1 MVVDPAA
8 PERGRFI
15 TFEGG
20 EGAGK
25 STQIRLL
32 ATALE
37 NAGRHVCLTREPGGS
52 AGAEQIR
59 ELLVTGDP
67 QRWDAMTELLLLYAA
82 RRDHVRRLI
91 APMLE
96 DGTWVLCDRFA
107 DSTRAYQGLAGNVAM
122 EMIDA
127 VHAQVVGPT
136 DPDLTLILN
145 IAPET
150 GLARAHARGDANR
163 FEMKGLAFHQRLQES
178 FLELAE
184 RFGER
189 CVVIDASGSIEEIS
203 SAIWNAVESHLLK
216 A

>member
-1 MVVDPAA
+1 MTS
-8 PERGRFI
+8 GKFI

-25 STQIRLL
+25 STQVRLL
-32 ATALE
+32 ADAL
-37 NAGRHVCLTREPGGS
+37 AARGLTVVQTREPGG
-52 AGAEQIR
+52 APQA
-59 ELLVTGDP
+59 ELLRDLLISGDAD
-67 QRWDAMTELLLLYAA
+67 RWSPEAEALLNYAA
-82 RRDHVRRLI
+82 RDDHLRTKIRP
-91 APMLE
+91 ALE
-96 DGTWVLCDRFA
+96 AGSWVLCDRFA

-127 VHAQVVGPT
+127 VHAQVVGAT
-136 DPDLTLILN
+136 EPDLTLILN

-178 FLELAE
+178 FLELAA
-184 RFGER
+184 RFKDR

-203 SAIWNAVESHLLK
+203 SAIWNAVETRLLK

>member
-1 MVVDPAA
+1 MTS
-8 PERGRFI
+8 GRFI

-25 STQIRLL
+25 STQVRLL
-32 ATALE
+32 ADALE
-37 NAGRHVCLTREPGGS
+37 ARGLTVVQTREPGG
-52 AGAEQIR
+52 APQA
-59 ELLVTGDP
+59 ELLRDLLITGDAD
-67 QRWDAMTELLLLYAA
+67 RWSPEAEALLNYAA
-82 RRDHVRRLI
+82 RDDHLRTTIRP
-91 APMLE
+91 ALE
-96 DGTWVLCDRFA
+96 AGSWVLCDRFA
-107 DSTRAYQGLAGNVAM
+107 DSTRAYQGLAGNVSM

-127 VHAQVVGPT
+127 VHEHVVGPT

-163 FEMKGLAFHQRLQES
+163 FEMKGLAFHQRLQQS

-184 RFGER
+184 RFSDR

-203 SAIWNAVESHLLK
+203 SAIWNAVETRLLK
-216 A
+216 P

>member
-1 MVVDPAA
+1 MTS
-8 PERGRFI
+8 GKFI

-25 STQIRLL
+25 STQVRLL
-32 ATALE
+32 AEALTAR
-37 NAGRHVCLTREPGGS
+37 GITVVQTREPGG
-52 AGAEQIR
+52 APQA
-59 ELLVTGDP
+59 ELLRDLLISGDAD
-67 QRWDAMTELLLLYAA
+67 RWSPEAEALLNYAA
-82 RRDHVRRLI
+82 RDDHLRTTIRP
-91 APMLE
+91 ALE
-96 DGTWVLCDRFA
+96 AGSWVLCDRFA

-184 RFGER
+184 RFKDR

-203 SAIWNAVESHLLK
+203 SAIWNAVETSLLK

>member
-1 MVVDPAA
+1 MTS
-8 PERGRFI
+8 GKFI

-25 STQIRLL
+25 STQVRLL
-32 ATALE
+32 ADAL
-37 NAGRHVCLTREPGGS
+37 AARGLTVVQTREPGG
-52 AGAEQIR
+52 APQA
-59 ELLVTGDP
+59 ELLRDLLISGDAD
-67 QRWDAMTELLLLYAA
+67 RWSPEAEALLNYAA
-82 RRDHVRRLI
+82 RDDHLRTKIRP
-91 APMLE
+91 ALE
-96 DGTWVLCDRFA
+96 AGSWVLCDRFA

-127 VHAQVVGPT
+127 VHAQIVGAT
-136 DPDLTLILN
+136 DPDLTFILN

-178 FLELAE
+178 FLELAA
-184 RFGER
+184 RFKDR

-203 SAIWNAVESHLLK
+203 SAIWNAVETRLLK

>member
-1 MVVDPAA
+1 MTP
-8 PERGRFI
+8 GKFI

-25 STQIRLL
+25 STQVRLL
-32 ATALE
+32 AEALM
-37 NAGRHVCLTREPGGS
+37 ARGLAVVRTREPGG
-52 AGAEQIR
+52 APQAELLR
-59 ELLVTGDP
+59 ELLISGDAD
-67 QRWDAMTELLLLYAA
+67 RWSPEAEALLNYAA
-82 RRDHVRRLI
+82 RDDHLRTTIRP
-91 APMLE
+91 ALE
-96 DGTWVLCDRFA
+96 TGSWVLCDRFA
-107 DSTRAYQGLAGNVAM
+107 DSTRAYQGLAGDVPMA
-122 EMIDA
+122 MIDA

-203 SAIWNAVESHLLK
+203 SAIWNAVETRLLK